1 MPLWIIATYRREVV
15 SAAADGDIFLPSRL
29 LCPRWCKGLALTS
42 ASALFPLY
50 NQADTPTW
58 KPAPHTHTH
67 TKVKRSSLSVF
78 VMRGCT
84 SRKGTWYMSVCKD
97 FHWMRELA
105 QSLFCSQCGSCQC
118 YVPSVLRKA
127 FPLIQFPDSDS
138 VLGISF
144 LYTDCCH
151 KFLLHPHGV
160 ASATCDQHSH
170 PGTPPPCSVLCRP
183 SVCLLQSAL

>member
-1 MPLWIIATYRREVV
+1 MDHRHIPKGSSFSSSRWRHFSAKQTSVPQVMQRTGPNISISVV
-15 SAAADGDIFLPSRL
+15 SSLQPGRYSYM
-29 LCPRWCKGLALTS
+29 K
-42 ASALFPLY
+42 ASS
-50 NQADTPTW
+50 
-58 KPAPHTHTH
+58 THTH

-170 PGTPPPCSVLCRP
+170 PGTHPPCSVLCRP